1 MAIAKKSFFAKRQ
14 RRVPGN
20 AAFSLSNERV
30 GLVVADRVRG
40 FAAERASGKDA
51 GASLAALVR
60 EAGATGMSA
69 EWLLDPGQYQ
79 LLQVEKPAVPAAEWV
94 SALRWKARDLL
105 PFPIEDAVL
114 DAFEVPGLDSRG
126 RPPSLYLAAARK
138 DELRPRIAEIAAAG
152 LVLESIGIADL
163 AWAAVARQA
172 IPGDD
177 SLAVLVL
184 DPRGGSML
192 ALREQ
197 CLFVSRRFEFDSDD
211 QRALRDRQDG
221 RSERLYER
229 VVLELQRTL
238 DYFDR
243 NHQRPPPRR
252 LLLVPGTDGA
262 EDLDAALRRLLDIEV
277 QKLDAAAHWPLLTAQ
292 PAAARQRLAALAA
305 IASGSTA

>member
-1 MAIAKKSFFAKRQ
+1 MAFAERSFFAKRQ
-14 RRVPGN
+14 HRLPGRV
-20 AAFSLSNERV
+20 ALSITHERV
-30 GLVVADRVRG
+30 GLVLAGRGSG
-40 FAAERASGKDA
+40 FAAERASGSDA

-69 EWLLDPGQYQ
+69 EWLLDPGQYH

-94 SALRWKARDLL
+94 QALRWKARDLL
-105 PFPIEDAVL
+105 PYPIEDAVL

-152 LVLESIGIADL
+152 LVLEAIGITDL
-163 AWAAVARQA
+163 AWAAVAHQV

-177 SLAVLVL
+177 SLAVLML

-197 CLFVSRRFEFDSDD
+197 RLFVSRRFEFDSDD
-211 QRALRDRQDG
+211 QRALRDPQDE
-221 RSERLYER
+221 RNERLFER
-229 VVLELQRTL
+229 VALELQRTL

-252 LLLVPGTDGA
+252 LLLASGIDGA
-262 EDLDAALRRLLDIEV
+262 EGLDAALRRLLGIDV
-277 QKLDAAAHWPLLTAQ
+277 QRLDATARWPSLAAQ
-292 PAAARQRLAALAA
+292 PTAAGHRLAPLAA
-305 IASGSTA
+305 IASGSAA

>member
-1 MAIAKKSFFAKRQ
+1 MAIAERSFFAKRQ
-14 RRVPGN
+14 RRLPGR
-20 AAFSLSNERV
+20 AALSLTNERV
-30 GLVVADRVRG
+30 GLVVADRGRG
-40 FAAERASGKDA
+40 FAAERPSGTDA
-51 GASLAALVR
+51 AASLATLVR

-69 EWLLDPGQYQ
+69 EWLLDPGQYH
-79 LLQVEKPAVPAAEWV
+79 LLQVEKPAVPAAEWLQ
-94 SALRWKARDLL
+94 ALRWKARDLL

-184 DPRGGSML
+184 DPRGGGML

-197 CLFVSRRFEFDSDD
+197 RLFVSRRFEFDADD
-211 QRALRDRQDG
+211 QRALRDLQEG
-221 RSERLYER
+221 RNERLFER
-229 VVLELQRTL
+229 IALELQRTL

-252 LLLVPGTDGA
+252 LLLVPGIDGA
-262 EDLDAALRRLLDIEV
+262 EGLDTALRRLLGIEV
-277 QKLDAAAHWPLLTAQ
+277 QVLDTVSQWPLLATQ
-292 PAAARQRLAALAA
+292 PAATRLRLAALAA
-305 IASGSTA
+305 IASGTAA